1 MRTILVLLFL
11 ILYFLI
17 GIPIFLIIWIIGKF
31 DMDKRIRFAQ
41 WCVRWGFRCI
51 LFLSGTKID
60 VKGLEKI
67 EKDKTYVFVGDHRSY
82 FDIVIAYSLLPC
94 KTGFIAKKEM
104 MKIPFLSWW
113 MYFVNCLFLDRD
125 NIKEGLK
132 TILAAIA
139 KAKEGISIFIFPE
152 GTRSHTDELLPF
164 HDGSFKVAQ
173 KSGCPVVPVAFVN
186 TASIYEKHRPWIK
199 AANVVIEFGNPIDLS
214 SLEKE
219 NQKHPGAYFSNLIG
233 EMCQKNAL

>member
-1 MRTILVLLFL
+1 MRTILVALFL
-11 ILYFLI
+11 IIYFLI
-17 GIPIFLIIWIIGKF
+17 GIPVFLIIWIIGKF

-41 WCVRWGFRCI
+41 WCVRRAFRCI
-51 LFLSGTKID
+51 LFLSGTKME
-60 VKGLEKI
+60 VKGLDKI

-82 FDIVIAYSLLPC
+82 FDVVIAYALVPC
-94 KTGFIAKKEM
+94 RLGFVAKKEM
-104 MKIPFLSWW
+104 KKIPFLSWW

-152 GTRSHTDELLPF
+152 GTRARTEEMLPF
-164 HDGSFKVAQ
+164 HDGSFKIAQ

-186 TASIYEKHRPWIK
+186 TASIYENHRPWIK
-199 AANVVIEFGNPIDLS
+199 AAKVTIEFGDPIDMA

-219 NQKHPGAYFSNLIG
+219 DQKHPGAYFSSVVDK
-233 EMCQKNAL
+233 MCRQNAL